1 MEDTEQPRSQVR
13 SDLPEV
19 KLPERSRQTL
29 LDEVVGVD
37 RIIRQAAR
45 ISSKTGKNALDVAM
59 QYSLRRIAPS
69 SKLAGSPVIAVNT
82 LSQPACVSLLLIASS
97 RARLRS
103 YELELRRDSALRLA
117 SHENLRMMSLSCS
130 TIVALFHLLSSV
142 LMAMTASSA
151 IVASSNQ

>member
-1 MEDTEQPRSQVR
+1 
-13 SDLPEV
+13 
-19 KLPERSRQTL
+19 
-29 LDEVVGVD
+29 
-37 RIIRQAAR
+37 
-45 ISSKTGKNALDVAM
+45 M
-59 QYSLRRIAPS
+59 QYSLSGPAPS
-69 SKLAGSPVIAVNT
+69 SELTELATAYLGIVPK
-82 LSQPACVSLLLIASS
+82 PAIVRLLLIASS